1 MKKTLLALAVVTAA
15 GSAQAGVNLYDNN
28 GVKVDLSGAAE
39 VQYRNTYNPFDDAEL
54 RLDDGDLALN
64 TTVAVNDQLNA
75 IAGIA
80 FKFEDTKVEN
90 DELWVGFSS
99 NQFGALT
106 FGRQLLISDDS
117 GIGKDYELGSE
128 GIDFVQTDGNEVIKY
143 VYDNGMFYAG
153 VSHELKNSDDVVG
166 VDPTNEGQLIKQ
178 KNTQIT
184 DARLGFRTNGLDAR
198 VYYYN
203 GDNIDGTSFFKD
215 AFMHVEGYNL
225 EAEYQLGQIGLAASF
240 GQIEYKNAANADK
253 LRGNIYQ
260 VAADYTID
268 ATTFALG
275 YNNYDRRD
283 QSGDTYAVYA
293 NVTQQL
299 HSNVKVY
306 AEIGHSNAKFFAK
319 ADKNADKFPQFDNA
333 YGKDAEFGYVAGM
346 EVTF

>member
-80 FKFEDTKVEN
+80 FKFEETKVEN
-90 DELWVGFSS
+90 DELWVGLSS

-106 FGRQLLISDDS
+106 FGRQLLIIDDS

-153 VSHELKNSDDVVG
+153 VSHELKNSDEVV
-166 VDPTNEGQLIKQ
+166 VEGNNNSGALVKQ
-178 KNTQIT
+178 HDTQVT

-203 GDNIDGTSFFKD
+203 GDNIDGTSFFKNS
-215 AFMHVEGYNL
+215 FMHVEGYNL

-240 GQIEYKNAANADK
+240 GQIEYKNASNADK

-268 ATTFALG
+268 ATTFAVG

-283 QSGDTYAVYA
+283 ESGDTYALYA

-306 AEIGHSNAKFFAK
+306 AEIGHSNAKFSAK
-319 ADKNADKFPQFDNA
+319 DADKFPQFDA
-333 YGKDAEFGYVAGM
+333 AHGKDAEFGYVAGM

>member
-64 TTVAVNDQLNA
+64 TTVAINDQLNA

-153 VSHELKNSDDVVG
+153 VSHELKNSDEVVEQG
-166 VDPTNEGQLIKQ
+166 SNNTGALIKQ
-178 KNTQIT
+178 HDTQIT

-198 VYYYN
+198 AYYYN
-203 GDNIDGTSFFKD
+203 GDNIGGTSFFSGLVD
-215 AFMHVEGYNL
+215 VEGYNL

-240 GQIEYKNAANADK
+240 GQVEYKDSRGTDK

-283 QSGDTYAVYA
+283 ESGDTYAVYA

-306 AEIGHSNAKFFAK
+306 AEIGHSNAKFSAK
-319 ADKNADKFPQFDNA
+319 GADKFPQFDAAN
-333 YGKDAEFGYVAGM
+333 GKDAEFGYVAGM

>member
-39 VQYRNTYNPFDDAEL
+39 VQYRNTYDPFDDAEL

-153 VSHELKNSDDVVG
+153 VSHELKNSDDVVDVSQDNTG
-166 VDPTNEGQLIKQ
+166 SLIKQ
-178 KNTQIT
+178 HDTQIT

-198 VYYYN
+198 AYYYN
-203 GDNIDGTSFFKD
+203 GDNIGGTSFFSGLVD
-215 AFMHVEGYNL
+215 VEGYNL

-240 GQIEYKNAANADK
+240 GQVEYKDSHGSDK

-283 QSGDTYAVYA
+283 ESGDTYALYA

-306 AEIGHSNAKFFAK
+306 AEIGHSNAEFTKAGGVDVNKVPFAVT
-319 ADKNADKFPQFDNA
+319 
-333 YGKDAEFGYVAGM
+333 KDAEFGYVAGM